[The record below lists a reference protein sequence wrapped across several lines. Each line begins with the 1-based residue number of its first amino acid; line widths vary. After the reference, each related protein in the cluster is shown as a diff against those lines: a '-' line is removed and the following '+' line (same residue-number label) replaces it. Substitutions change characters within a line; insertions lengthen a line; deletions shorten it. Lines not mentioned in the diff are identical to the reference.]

1 MPSCQLTAT
10 FCDALLA
17 MPRAGKT
24 VNYFDAEIKGFML
37 EARATGGSTF
47 YFRYRDM
54 AAMVRMF
61 RIGDAKAISIQD
73 ARAVAHKASK
83 LVAEGGDPK
92 LESHRFKDTPTLLQ
106 FVTDRYLP
114 YVQLRKKSWTTDEVL
129 LRLHLLPALGAS
141 RMTRITRSDVVALQQ
156 QLVVNAYAPATVNR
170 IVILLKHVFNCA
182 LRWDCLPPGCNPC
195 VGVKEI
201 KNHATM
207 ERYLTSDEVTRL
219 FAEID
224 SNANTQVGNVVRLLL
239 YTGARKSEVL
249 HATWDNVDLSR
260 RVLTVPVSKSGR
272 PRYIA
277 LSEAAVELLNSLPRE
292 EGMPWVFFNPK
303 TRKPPVSFFY
313 AWDTMRKNVGLAD
326 VRLHDL
332 RHSFA
337 SFLVN
342 SGRTLYEVQRLL
354 GHHDPKVTMR
364 YAHLSQ
370 DSLLEAVDS
379 MHNLNFKPTAVVQ
392 QRRNVAVNLSAGVC
406 P

>member
-1 MPSCQLTAT
+1 MPSCQLTTT
-10 FCDALLA
+10 FCDELLA
-17 MPRAGKT
+17 LPPVAKT
-24 VNYFDAEIKGFML
+24 VNYFDVEIKGFML
-37 EARATGGSTF
+37 EQRATGAGTF
-47 YFRYRDM
+47 YFRYRDV
-54 AAMVRMF
+54 ATKVRMF
-61 RIGDAKAISIQD
+61 RIGDSKAISLPD
-73 ARAVAHKASK
+73 ARAMAHKASK

-156 QLVVNAYAPATVNR
+156 KLVLHPYAPATINR

-195 VGVKEI
+195 VGVTEV

-207 ERYLTSDEVTRL
+207 ERYLTPEEVTRL

-224 SNANTQVGNVVRLLL
+224 GNVNTQVGKVVRLLL

-249 HATWDNVDLSR
+249 HATWDNVDLTR

-292 EGMPWVFFNPK
+292 EDIPWVFFNPK
-303 TRKPPVSFFY
+303 TRKPPVSLFW
-313 AWDTMRKNVGLAD
+313 AWNTMRKNVGLAD

-379 MHNLNFKPTAVVQ
+379 IHKLNFKQTAVGEQPRV
-392 QRRNVAVNLSAGVC
+392 RG
-406 P
+406 

>member
-1 MPSCQLTAT
+1 MPSVQLTPA
-10 FCDALLA
+10 FCESLLTQ
-17 MPRAGKT
+17 PKEKNT

-37 EARATGGSTF
+37 EQRASGAGTF

-54 AAMVRMF
+54 AAKVRMF
-61 RIGDAKAISIQD
+61 HIGDSKAISLSD
-73 ARAVAHKASK
+73 ARAVAYKAHK

-106 FVTDRYLP
+106 FVTDRYMP
-114 YVQLRKKSWTTDEVL
+114 FVKVRKRSWGTDEVL
-129 LRLHLLPALGAS
+129 LRLHLLPTLGVK
-141 RMTRITRSDVVALQQ
+141 RMTRITRSDVVALQH
-156 QLVVNAYAPATVNR
+156 QLVASAYAAATINR
-170 IVILLKHVFNCA
+170 IVIVLKHVFNCA
-182 LRWDCLPPGCNPC
+182 LRWDCLPAGCNPC
-195 VGVKEI
+195 VGVTEV

-207 ERYLTSDEVTRL
+207 ERYLTPEEVTRL

-224 SNANTQVGNVVRLLL
+224 GNVNTQVGKVVRLLL

-249 HATWDNVDLSR
+249 HATWDNVDLTR

-272 PRYIA
+272 PRYIS
-277 LSEAAVELLNSLPRE
+277 LSEAAVELLNSLPRK
-292 EGMPWVFFNPK
+292 EGIPWVFFNPK

-370 DSLLEAVDS
+370 DSLLDAVDS
-379 MHNLNFKPTAVVQ
+379 IHQLNFKQAAFGAQP
-392 QRRNVAVNLSAGVC
+392 RPLG
-406 P
+406 